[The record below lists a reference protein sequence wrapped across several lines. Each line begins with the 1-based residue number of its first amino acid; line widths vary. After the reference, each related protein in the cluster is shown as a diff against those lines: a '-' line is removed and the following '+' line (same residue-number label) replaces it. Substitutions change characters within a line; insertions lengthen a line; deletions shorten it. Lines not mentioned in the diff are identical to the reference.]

1 MLQRDA
7 IRPDT
12 LDTLKLIQSQSEL
25 SGTRLVGGTA
35 LALQLGHR
43 LSIDIDL
50 FGIWDRELDLHEVLE
65 RCGSVIAEHRTQNIH
80 VFNVNEIKVDVVY
93 YEYEWLSSPV
103 EVEGVRMAL
112 VNDIAPMKLE
122 AINSRGSKMD
132 FIDMAFLLEKFSLNE
147 ILEWYK
153 AKYPKGSEYLVLRS
167 LVYFDDA
174 EDDPMPLMLK
184 PMDWESAKERIRD
197 AVRKVA

>member
-1 MLQRDA
+1 MLQKDA

-12 LDTLKLIQSQSEL
+12 LDTLKLIQSQPEL

-35 LALQLGHR
+35 LALQFGHR

-65 RCGSVIAEHRTQNIH
+65 RCGSVIEEHRTQNIH
-80 VFNVNEIKVDVVY
+80 VFNVNEI
-93 YEYEWLSSPV
+93 
-103 EVEGVRMAL
+103 
-112 VNDIAPMKLE
+112 
-122 AINSRGSKMD
+122 
-132 FIDMAFLLEKFSLNE
+132 
-147 ILEWYK
+147 LEWYR

-174 EDDPMPLMLK
+174 EEDPMPIMLK
-184 PMDWESAKERIRD
+184 PMDWESAKERIRN
-197 AVRKVA
+197 AVREVA

>member
-12 LDTLKLIQSQSEL
+12 LDTLKVIQSQSEL

-122 AINSRGSKMD
+122 AINSRGSKKD

>member
-122 AINSRGSKMD
+122 AINSRGSKKD